1 MNTNFFFRECPPRPV
16 DVSPEVEARNN
27 SADPSANPSV
37 TSCPA
42 PTTDVS
48 DNLPP
53 PPSDVL
59 LSPVPPTRTKR
70 GGMSP
75 LLKKKRVGVI
85 CEEKED
91 KSCIKE
97 GGEVKD
103 GGGETGGRLGEATQ
117 VQQVNGGVSD
127 PPQRR

>member
-1 MNTNFFFRECPPRPV
+1 MATIIKHHIFFRECPPRPV
-16 DVSPEVEARNN
+16 DVSPEEEARNKY
-27 SADPSANPSV
+27 ADPSANPSV

-42 PTTDVS
+42 PTHVS

-53 PPSDVL
+53 PPSSVL
-59 LSPVPPTRTKR
+59 KSPVPPTRTKR

-75 LLKKKRVGVI
+75 LLKRKRVGI
-85 CEEKED
+85 LSGEKGGRED
-91 KSCIKE
+91 KE
-97 GGEVKD
+97 GG
-103 GGGETGGRLGEATQ
+103 GEGGGRLGEATQ